1 MHPLSTHTRRIQQ
14 LLLILAL
21 LIHAYKFPAW
31 QGGLFFVPESESEKI
46 LADPFPTKNPNTQA
60 GCKLEQSYQ
69 GIVANITPNL
79 SPQWKRKNNNKQTNY
94 WYAWKFSAITIS
106 RKKGFSGGKLCAA
119 IFIASLFGPCC
130 WWLVGWCCCGCFALC
145 RLCFLD
151 IFGLM
156 LITRTAFALKKP
168 KAIKIFMTHWVITSN
183 PQTWVMATPPNSLT
197 SPPRKG
203 REKLAQKNAKE
214 KENERPRN
222 GDEEKMLSNKKEAN
236 RIWVREQEEI
246 LKRFIVLWF
255 SQGSRPAAAKLQL
268 FRFRFSTWA
277 AGGQRLIAMALRSVL
292 PEKPMPLALSLP
304 QTAKWN
310 AVIKL

>member
-14 LLLILAL
+14 FLLILPL
-21 LIHAYKFPAW
+21 LIHAYKFLAW

-46 LADPFPTKNPNTQA
+46 LADPFPTKIPNTQA

-94 WYAWKFSAITIS
+94 WYAWKFSAITTS
-106 RKKGFSGGKLCAA
+106 RKKRVQ
-119 IFIASLFGPCC
+119 
-130 WWLVGWCCCGCFALC
+130 WWKIMRCNFYCLIVWAMLLVVGWCCCGCFALC

-222 GDEEKMLSNKKEAN
+222 GDEEKMRSNKKETK

-277 AGGQRLIAMALRSVL
+277 AGGQRLIAMASRSVL